1 MKTQLK
7 VDVRGITLE
16 LDTEEAKAF
25 LRDPKHVQT
34 EVRIFL
40 RNAGVE
46 VPENAVNGKGRK
58 TQERKPC
65 PVCQKLFAVGG
76 FKSHVTKMHPEVNFA
91 DVAA

>member
-46 VPENAVNGKGRK
+46 VPENTVNGKTRK
-58 TQERKPC
+58 PMERKAC
-65 PVCQKLFAVGG
+65 PVCEKLFDPRGIRAHIKG
-76 FKSHVTKMHPEVNFA
+76 SHSEVNLT
-91 DVAA
+91 DG